1 MKRFALCLFGCYCG
15 IAQAADSDITF
26 QVMVPTY

>member
-26 QVMVPTY
+26 HG